1 MKKKLCFD
9 LDNTICSTFRNH
21 YKKSKPKKK
30 IINLINK
37 LNPNKFEIIIFTS
50 RFMGRCNENSQKAK
64 AMGFDLTKKQLN
76 SWGLKYDKLILGKP
90 SYDNIIDDKSINFSQ
105 ANFINFLRKNI
116 DES

>member
-1 MKKKLCFD
+1 MKKIICFD
-9 LDNTICSTFRNH
+9 LDGTICRTN
-21 YKKSKPKKK
+21 KKNYFKAKPKKAAIETINFLYENEFIIK
-30 IINLINK
+30 IY
-37 LNPNKFEIIIFTS
+37 TS